1 MSAKEE
7 TTVNIAPTIAI
18 EIDREA
24 QTLHAV
30 VNDGGEPRTISID
43 RDANDGRFRIDDSA
57 CDTGPLYTRTF
68 AAACRGAM
76 EDLIDDLIES

>member
-1 MSAKEE
+1 M
-7 TTVNIAPTIAI
+7 NIAPTIHI

-57 CDTGPLYTRTF
+57 CDTGPLYTATF
-68 AAACRGAM
+68 AAACRGAL
-76 EDLIDDLIES
+76 EDLTDDLLDA